1 MWKFFI
7 RKTEHLTKRFP
18 DLRKLSLNWV
28 LYFILTLL
36 KLMQFLGWEFPTWTN
51 WHAIQSHA
59 GITTQFCWI
68 SQSFTN
74 RYRPTNFS
82 AGRILQWRCFLLS
95 DRHSSVNKLF
105 IGWKSSQ
112 AQIIIF
118 FDWNNEVNYSN
129 QIHAKFVEQKP
140 GFYHCKDLMK
150 LCHKHLISQRFHSV
164 CDNLAVQNANV
175 I

>member
-1 MWKFFI
+1 VKIFY
-7 RKTEHLTKRFP
+7 KTEHLTKRFP
-18 DLRKLSLNWV
+18 DLRKLGLNWV

-36 KLMQFLGWEFPTWTN
+36 KLMQFLGWKFPAWTN

-74 RYRPTNFS
+74 RYCPTNFS
-82 AGRILQWRCFLLS
+82 AGRILQWGCFLLS
-95 DRHSSVNKLF
+95 DRHSSVNKPF

-118 FDWNNEVNYSN
+118 FDRNNEVNIQNKY
-129 QIHAKFVEQKP
+129 IHAKFVETETRILPLQRSNETVP
-140 GFYHCKDLMK
+140 YAFDLTTFPFSLWQSCCTK
-150 LCHKHLISQRFHSV
+150 C
-164 CDNLAVQNANV
+164 
-175 I
+175 